1 MVYGFLR
8 PLASIAIRVY
18 FKKIYLEN
26 ADAIPKDK
34 PVFIAS
40 NHPTAFI
47 EPCVLACLL
56 PNSLNFLVRGNLW
69 GNPFYEKLMDGMH
82 LIPIHRPGDGD
93 PDLQQKNHD
102 TFKYCHKALAEN
114 KTLLIMP
121 EGSTKQTLQVRPLKK
136 GLARI
141 CFGAIEK
148 HPDLDIYIIPVGSN
162 FTQADRSRN
171 ELRIKVGEP
180 IRVLDF
186 WKENRD
192 QPNRGIR
199 LLTQNV
205 FEKMKETILHV
216 EEESDFELGY
226 QLLEIERNKTQNSIF
241 PLLKKASQPLEI
253 ELSITRKINSLDES
267 QKENWKE
274 VTNQYFTKV
283 KKYGLKEGYQNKRNG
298 LLSYLFL
305 LVGALPGLMGALFH
319 LPVTGFAN
327 YVKNNKVTRLEFEQP
342 IFLGINIVGMFF
354 YYLIWVVAGLFVR
367 KWLYWLALA
376 FMPIFGF
383 LYLTL
388 KDLWGDIKNNNRFE
402 KLSELERVGLLDKRD
417 AVLNLIKN

>member
-8 PLASIAIRVY
+8 PLASLAIRIY

-26 ADAIPKDK
+26 AEAIPKDK

-69 GNPFYEKLMDGMH
+69 GNPFYEKLLDGMH
-82 LIPIHRPGDGD
+82 LIPIYRPRDGD
-93 PDLQQKNHD
+93 PETMTKNQD
-102 TFKYCHKALAEN
+102 TFRFCYDALSEN

-121 EGSTKQTLQVRPLKK
+121 EGSTKQTLKVRPLKK

-148 HPDLDIYIIPVGSN
+148 HPDLDIYIVPVGSN
-162 FTQADRSRN
+162 FTQANQARN
-171 ELRIKVGEP
+171 ELRIKVGTP
-180 IRVLDF
+180 IRVRDF
-186 WKENRD
+186 WEESRD
-192 QPNRGIR
+192 QPSRGLR

-226 QLLEIERNKTQNSIF
+226 QLLEVERNKRRDSIF
-241 PLLKKASQPLEI
+241 PIFARANEPLDT
-253 ELSITRKINSLDES
+253 ELSITQKINSLGES
-267 QKENWKE
+267 QKENWKR
-274 VTNQYFTKV
+274 VTNDYFTKV
-283 KKYGLKEGYQNKRNG
+283 KENGLEEGYQNKRNG
-298 LLSYLFL
+298 FLSYLFL
-305 LVGALPGLMGALFH
+305 MVGAIPGLVGALFH
-319 LPVTGFAN
+319 LPIVGFAN
-327 YVKNNKVTRLEFEQP
+327 FVRKNKVTQLEFEQP
-342 IFLGINIVGMFF
+342 IFLGINIVGLFF
-354 YYLIWVVAGLFVR
+354 FYLIWVVVGFFVR
-367 KWLYWLALA
+367 KWLYWITLAL
-376 FMPIFGF
+376 MPLFGF

-388 KDLWGDIKNNNRFE
+388 KDLWSDIKNNNRFE
-402 KLSELERVGLLDKRD
+402 KLSEQERVGLLDSRK
-417 AVLNLIKN
+417 AVLNLINN